1 MNSRDRPLL
10 PVYGLDPAL
19 ANRPERIVG
28 LGFRCSM
35 SCLRARDQA
44 DAGQACA
51 RLTAAV
57 AARLLPQALI
67 AEFAAWALAVEASA
81 ERPVAVLPIDS
92 AGFCRDEC
100 LAISLVAA
108 CQHDACPALK
118 SCAFALLGSSN
129 LGRALVATGV
139 VARTLS
145 GAGCRLHAHGIVE
158 TVSFAAPFHG
168 ARSGRV
174 H

>member
-1 MNSRDRPLL
+1 MMDALFTIRPFDEAAYVARYDVVQVSDAPGTSVPSKPPHCSGVSPSSGSATITLVKVTL
-10 PVYGLDPAL
+10 PVFVPTNVYVTVVPV
-19 ANRPERIVG
+19 ETVI
-28 LGFRCSM
+28 
-35 SCLRARDQA
+35 A
-44 DAGQACA
+44 DTD
-51 RLTAAV
+51 LV
-57 AARLLPQALI
+57 N
-67 AEFAAWALAVEASA
+67 
-81 ERPVAVLPIDS
+81 DS

-108 CQHDACPALK
+108 CQHDAGPALK

-129 LGRALVATGV
+129 LGRALVATEV

-145 GAGCRLHAHGIVE
+145 GAGCLLQAHGIVE

>member
-1 MNSRDRPLL
+1 M
-10 PVYGLDPAL
+10 A
-19 ANRPERIVG
+19 
-28 LGFRCSM
+28 
-35 SCLRARDQA
+35 CLRACDQA

-51 RLTAAV
+51 RLTAAL
-57 AARLLPQALI
+57 AALELPQSLI
-67 AEFAAWALAVEASA
+67 AGFAAWALAVEASA
-81 ERPVAVLPIDS
+81 ARPVAVLPIDS

-118 SCAFALLGSSN
+118 ACAFALLGTSD
-129 LGRALVATGV
+129 LGRALVATEA

-145 GAGCRLHAHGIVE
+145 GAGCRLQAHGIVE
-158 TVSFAAPFHG
+158 TAGFAAPVQG
-168 ARSGRV
+168 IGSGRV